1 LRLQVGIDLR
11 AGSRITQPA
20 LSVAVGAENLIHCVS
35 CVGKPVTLA
44 MFCLQ
49 QAEDNFPLV
58 ESYDLSQNQTL
69 AADLPR
75 QVHDVLHIK
84 LIDDVRL
91 RQLAGDGGKEGIV
104 VLLPLVAYQRSFT
117 QKAGKFWRASQLR

>member
-1 LRLQVGIDLR
+1 
-11 AGSRITQPA
+11 
-20 LSVAVGAENLIHCVS
+20 
-35 CVGKPVTLA
+35 
-44 MFCLQ
+44 
-49 QAEDNFPLV
+49 V

-75 QVHDVLHIK
+75 QVHDVLRIK

-91 RQLAGDGGKEGIV
+91 RQLAGNGGKEGIV

-117 QKAGKFWRASQLR
+117 QKAGKFWGASQLR